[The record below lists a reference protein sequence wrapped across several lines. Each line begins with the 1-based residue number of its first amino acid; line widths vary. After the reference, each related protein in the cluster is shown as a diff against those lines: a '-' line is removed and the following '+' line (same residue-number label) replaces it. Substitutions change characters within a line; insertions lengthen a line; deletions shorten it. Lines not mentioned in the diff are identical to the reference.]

1 MFNVNYINFI
11 TVKLQ
16 PMFVLQIHM
25 NAIYTCNDTEIKTR
39 ELFCQWLIM
48 SQNQTTTLQNDE
60 WGQLKG
66 LLKLINTCAS

>member
-16 PMFVLQIHM
+16 TMFVLQIHI
-25 NAIYTCNDTEIKTR
+25 NAIYTCNDIGIETG
-39 ELFCQWLIM
+39 ELFYQWLIM
-48 SQNQTTTLQNDE
+48 SRNQTRTLQNDGWE
-60 WGQLKG
+60 QLKG

>member
-16 PMFVLQIHM
+16 PMFVLQIHI
-25 NAIYTCNDTEIKTR
+25 NGIYTCNDIGIKTG
-39 ELFCQWLIM
+39 ELFYQWLIM
-48 SQNQTTTLQNDE
+48 SRNQTTTLQNDG

-66 LLKLINTCAS
+66 LLKLKNICAS